1 MSIMLYKLY
10 KSKQISTDVIY
21 DDSFEDFSKIYK
33 KYDVQVLGGGT
44 NVDDNSEMYL
54 MVVYKDKTHYEQ
66 TVEKLREDPTYKE
79 LSEKLQEKRESI
91 EIITLESSYEY

>member
-1 MSIMLYKLY
+1 MLYKLY
-10 KSKQISTDVIY
+10 KSKQKSTDVSY

-54 MVVYKDKTHYEQ
+54 MIVYKDKNHYEQ
-66 TVEKLREDPTYKE
+66 TVKKLQSDPTYQE
-79 LSEKLQEKRESI
+79 LSKNLQEKRESI
-91 EIITLESSYEY
+91 EVITLESSYEY

>member
-1 MSIMLYKLY
+1 MLYKLY
-10 KSKQISTDVIY
+10 KSKQKSTDVIY

-44 NVDDNSEMYL
+44 NVDDKSEMYL

-66 TVEKLREDPTYKE
+66 TVEKLQADPTYQE
-79 LSEKLQEKRESI
+79 LSKKLQEKRDSI
-91 EIITLESSYEY
+91 EVITLESSYEY

>member
-1 MSIMLYKLY
+1 MLYKLY
-10 KSKQISTDVIY
+10 KSKQKSTDVIY

-54 MVVYKDKTHYEQ
+54 MVVYKDKNHYEETVKKLQ
-66 TVEKLREDPTYKE
+66 TDPTYQE
-79 LSEKLQEKRESI
+79 LSKNLQEKRESI
-91 EIITLESSYEY
+91 EVITLESSYEY